1 MPKVN
6 KRKALAQSASAA
18 SSVIRKEEEE
28 KDVESFEEKLK
39 EHEVEEMSVEK
50 EDDDDDEEEYI
61 PGKDDTLLMEKL
73 QLSDIADLFEL
84 CKTQTG
90 VRNLSVLL
98 YTLLRHVGLPWG
110 TIDDLLA
117 SIGAYRCKTAHK
129 SAKIFPSGDFNT
141 FTEDNR
147 GGKQSNSFYDTYPEL
162 EMEAKAFAIQGY
174 SQKAANFTAG
184 HLARFIDDKYYEITQ
199 SKKSEE
205 GLVRSEKSCRLDLRR
220 WEAKFQPNSQ
230 PPYFEGHERADVV
243 AHREQFV
250 SYFVERKAHYY
261 TVKEGD
267 NPDWQSPTA
276 KPCVLIRHDESTF
289 RPRSRTATRSSR

>member
-6 KRKALAQSASAA
+6 KRKAQAQSKAQA
-18 SSVIRKEEEE
+18 IRKEEED

-39 EHEVEEMSVEK
+39 EHEVEEMSVEE
-50 EDDDDDEEEYI
+50 EDDNDDEEEYI
-61 PGKDDTLLMEKL
+61 LEKDDTLLMEKL

-90 VRNLSVLL
+90 VRNLSVIL
-98 YTLLRHVGLPWG
+98 YMLLRHVGLPWG

-129 SAKIFPSGDFNT
+129 SAKIFVSGDFNT

-147 GGKQSNSFYDTYPEL
+147 GGKQSDSFYDTYPEL
-162 EMEAKAFAIQGY
+162 EMDAKAFAIQGC

-220 WEAKFQPNSQ
+220 WRAKFQPNSQ
-230 PPYFEGHERADVV
+230 RPYFEGHERADVV
-243 AHREQFV
+243 AR
-250 SYFVERKAHYY
+250 
-261 TVKEGD
+261 
-267 NPDWQSPTA
+267 QSRLAIPYCETMCA
-276 KPCVLIRHDESTF
+276 YMP
-289 RPRSRTATRSSR
+289 